1 VIFMKRIFP
10 FIAFLVPGLAGLVGA
25 DEPAKRYEVI
35 SPKDDGIIATGINGR
50 GEIVGFEWIEEKA
63 RPGIVSQVPFHAR
76 GKDITYLPLLP
87 GYTATF
93 PAAVSDD
100 GVVVGRASKPAPRDV
115 RIPLRNQA
123 FIWDARGGIRGLG
136 VLEGDWA
143 SFACGISRDGRR
155 ISGFS
160 VGDNRVRACVW
171 DRQGNSWKATP
182 LPHHDQLGT
191 QHVPISDDGKHIA
204 GVDGTVAVLW
214 TEGPEGHWSREVISR
229 PGMLIPRGVNNAGT
243 LVGLYHTGN
252 GRTHAAIRSREAGYK
267 VLEKPE
273 GYVKSEAGAINN
285 HGVVVGMIDG
295 PNGSKVGPRGFVY
308 EAGKLRVLDEGGPN
322 FAAATAINDR
332 GQVSGIFEKEED
344 EEHLE
349 PSKADKNK

>member
-1 VIFMKRIFP
+1 MKRIVP
-10 FIAFLVPGLAGLVGA
+10 FICLLVLGLIEFVGA
-25 DEPAKRYEVI
+25 DEPVKKYQVI

-63 RPGIVSQVPFHAR
+63 RPGVVSQVPFYAR
-76 GKDITYLPLLP
+76 GKNINYLPLLK

-100 GVVVGRASKPAPRDV
+100 GVVVGRAGKAAPRDV

-191 QHVPISDDGKHIA
+191 QQVPISDDGRRVA

-214 TEGPEGHWSREVISR
+214 TEGPDGRWAREVISR

-243 LVGLYHTGN
+243 VVGLYHTGN
-252 GRTHAAIRSREAGYK
+252 GRTHAAIRSKEGGYK
-267 VLEKPE
+267 ALEKPE
-273 GYVKSEAGAINN
+273 GYVKSEAGAVNN
-285 HGVVVGMIDG
+285 HGVVVGMVDG
-295 PNGSKVGPRGFVY
+295 PSGSKVGPRGFVY

-322 FAAATAINDR
+322 FAAATAINDQ
-332 GQVSGIFEKEED
+332 GQVAGVMEKEEED
-344 EEHLE
+344 EK
-349 PSKADKNK
+349 PAPKRGN

>member
-1 VIFMKRIFP
+1 MKLVFP
-10 FIAFLVPGLAGLVGA
+10 LLSLLVLGLTDLAGA
-25 DEPAKRYEVI
+25 DEPAKKYQVI

-63 RPGIVSQVPFHAR
+63 RPGLVSQVPFYAR
-76 GKDITYLPLLP
+76 GKDITYLPLLQ

-100 GVVVGRASKPAPRDV
+100 GIVVGRASKPTPREV

-123 FIWDARGGIRGLG
+123 FIWDARGGMRGLG
-136 VLEGDWA
+136 VAEGDWA
-143 SFACGISRDGRR
+143 SFASGISRDGRR

-171 DRQGNSWKATP
+171 DRRGDSWKATP
-182 LPHHDQLGT
+182 LPNHDQLGT
-191 QHVPISDDGKHIA
+191 QQVPISDDGKRVA

-214 TEGPEGHWSREVISR
+214 TEGPDGRWVREVISR

-243 LVGLYHTGN
+243 VVGLYHTGN
-252 GRTHAAIRSREAGYK
+252 GRTHAAIRSKEGGYK

-273 GYVKSEAGAINN
+273 GYVKSEAGAVNN
-285 HGVVVGMIDG
+285 HGVVVGMVDG

-322 FAAATAINDR
+322 FAGATAINDQ
-332 GQVSGIFEKEED
+332 GQVAGVMEKEEED
-344 EEHLE
+344 EK
-349 PSKADKNK
+349 PAPKRGN